1 MKVIKYI
8 FEAIFVYLLFLI
20 VRILGLKIG
29 RKLISILFLSI
40 GFFFKSKKI
49 VKKNISYALG
59 KIPENEVKNIT
70 KFMWRNYAYIFVEY
84 LYLYK
89 FRYNKFSKPQIKIF
103 GKSILENLVKS
114 NKPAVFISGHFGNFE
129 LMAMELEKNKVDL
142 GAIYRPLN
150 NFFLNPFMVFLRK
163 KYICKKQIEKG
174 KGGAREVI
182 ELMKQNCSIA
192 LMVDQRLGE
201 SERFPFFNK
210 PAHTTTLP
218 AQLALKFGCEI
229 IPVYIER
236 NLDNTFN
243 MNIYSPL
250 KVNKTGNLEED
261 KKKITLDINR
271 TIEKMILKNP
281 KQWDLDT

>member
-89 FRYNKFSKPQIKIF
+89 FRYNKF
-103 GKSILENLVKS
+103 
-114 NKPAVFISGHFGNFE
+114 
-129 LMAMELEKNKVDL
+129 
-142 GAIYRPLN
+142 
-150 NFFLNPFMVFLRK
+150 
-163 KYICKKQIEKG
+163 
-174 KGGAREVI
+174 
-182 ELMKQNCSIA
+182 
-192 LMVDQRLGE
+192 
-201 SERFPFFNK
+201 
-210 PAHTTTLP
+210 
-218 AQLALKFGCEI
+218 
-229 IPVYIER
+229 
-236 NLDNTFN
+236 
-243 MNIYSPL
+243 
-250 KVNKTGNLEED
+250 
-261 KKKITLDINR
+261 
-271 TIEKMILKNP
+271 
-281 KQWDLDT
+281 